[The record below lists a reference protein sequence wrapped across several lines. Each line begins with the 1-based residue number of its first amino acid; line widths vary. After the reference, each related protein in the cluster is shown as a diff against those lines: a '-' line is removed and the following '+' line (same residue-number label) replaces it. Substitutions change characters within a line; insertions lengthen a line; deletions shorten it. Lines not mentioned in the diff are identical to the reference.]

1 MKTINFEFDNIQY
14 PLCLNGAALF
24 DIYDKFG
31 RDKDVTS
38 LVTGADGKSFFRLC
52 WIIAKLSEQG
62 SAVKRY
68 LGGDPPKPLEVVR
81 LFLLLR
87 PVEVLH
93 AKEAVKLA
101 VAIGFARSV
110 SEDDEESLDPWLEEI
125 NQKKTKRRRCRD
137 RSLFSRR

>member
-1 MKTINFEFDNIQY
+1 MKTINFEFDNKQY

-31 RDKDVTS
+31 RADDIIS
-38 LVTGADGKSFFRLC
+38 LVTGADSKSFFRLC
-52 WIIAKLSEQG
+52 WILAKLSEQG

-68 LGGDPPKPLEVVR
+68 LGGEPPKPLDAVR

-87 PVEVLH
+87 PVEVIQ

-110 SEDDEESLDPWLEEI
+110 SEDDEESSDPWLEEI
-125 NQKKTKRRRCRD
+125 NQKKTKRRRCRA
-137 RSLFSRR
+137 RSMFLRR